1 MVALKPALLKQLRS
15 RDQWCWHCGAD
26 TDLVPHHRKNRQA
39 GGSKQREQDVTNI
52 VLVCALWNGAMESD
66 ADMAEKARHY
76 GHKLRSWQAT
86 HNPVCDIPSGR
97 WYRLTSDGG
106 KVETVEDDIPF

>member
-1 MVALKPALLKQLRS
+1 VGQTQTWFLIIGRTVRPVVQNS
-15 RDQWCWHCGAD
+15 
-26 TDLVPHHRKNRQA
+26 VNRMSQT
-39 GGSKQREQDVTNI
+39 SSSF
-52 VLVCALWNGAMESD
+52 CALWNGAMESD

-76 GHKLRSWQAT
+76 GHKLRSWQDPF
-86 HNPVCDIPSGR
+86 NPVCDIPSGR

>member
-1 MVALKPALLKQLRS
+1 
-15 RDQWCWHCGAD
+15 
-26 TDLVPHHRKNRQA
+26 
-39 GGSKQREQDVTNI
+39 
-52 VLVCALWNGAMESD
+52 MEAD
-66 ADMAEKARHY
+66 ADMAQKARDY

-86 HNPVCDIPSGR
+86 FNPVCDIPSGR